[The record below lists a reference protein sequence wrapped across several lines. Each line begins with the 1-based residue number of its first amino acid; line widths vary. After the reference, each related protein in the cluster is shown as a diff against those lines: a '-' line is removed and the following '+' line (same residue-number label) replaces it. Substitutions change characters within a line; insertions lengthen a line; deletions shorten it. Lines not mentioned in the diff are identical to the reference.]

1 MKAIYRVKRGI
12 LSLFSNAINKLKMSA
27 SGIKYGKNFKSCGT
41 ILYRRYGGEM
51 IIGNN
56 VSVNSH
62 LIANPIGGQTKT
74 ILCVGDGAKL
84 IIGNGVGLS
93 NAAIFAQKE
102 VVVEDEAVIGAG
114 VKIYD
119 TDFHSS
125 IAEYRMNG
133 NTHIKTSPV
142 RIKKHAFIGGH
153 SIILKG
159 VTVGEEAIVGAGSVV
174 THDVPDREIWGGNP
188 AKFIKKISVDE

>member
-1 MKAIYRVKRGI
+1 MKTLYIIKRGI
-12 LSLFSNAINKLKMSA
+12 VSLFSNAINKILMTV
-27 SGIKYGKNFKSCGT
+27 SGIQYGKNFRSCGT

-62 LIANPIGGQTKT
+62 LIADPIGGQTKT
-74 ILCVGDGAKL
+74 ILCVCEGAKL
-84 IIGNGVGLS
+84 IIGNNVGIS
-93 NAAIFAQKE
+93 NAAFFAQKE
-102 VVVEDEAVIGAG
+102 VIVDDEAVIGAG

-125 IAEYRMNG
+125 VAEYRMKG
-133 NTHIKTSPV
+133 NTHVKTKPV
-142 RIKKHAFIGGH
+142 RIGKRAFIGGH

-159 VTVGEEAIVGAGSVV
+159 VSIGEEAVVGAGSVV
-174 THDVPDREIWGGNP
+174 AHDIPAREIWAGNP
-188 AKFIKKISVDE
+188 AKCIKKLSKDA